1 MGYIFEVNTLFDVLS
16 FTSHGNLNQVTNT
29 FLTIRNCSE
38 HMSLVG
44 CQKKVAPFSYG
55 KVRQLRLNTNDWK
68 TICFCCYFVILTYYD
83 LNKREMDNKHVYN
96 EMHILL
102 SKYNKWKGS

>member
-44 CQKKVAPFSYG
+44 CQKKVTPFWGG
-55 KVRQLRLNTNDWK
+55 KVRKLRLN
-68 TICFCCYFVILTYYD
+68 
-83 LNKREMDNKHVYN
+83 MDD
-96 EMHILL
+96 
-102 SKYNKWKGS
+102 